1 MLSVVIPV
9 YNEEENLVRLHDEL
23 LGVLDSLGDG
33 YEIIYVDDG
42 SIDSSG
48 ELLRELASKEAAI
61 KVVTFRRNFGQ
72 TAAIMAGIEY
82 ASGDVIATMDADQQN
97 DPADIPKL
105 LDRLDEGY
113 DLVAGWRTDR
123 KDKRFSRVLT
133 SRVANWLISRISGID
148 LHDYGC
154 TLKVYRCETI
164 KRVRLYGEMHR
175 FIPIYVSWQ
184 GGRVAEMPVS
194 HRPRL
199 AGQSKYGLE
208 RVIKVMLDLIVVQFL
223 GRYETKPIYVF
234 GGFGLLSMA
243 LAVVA
248 GLQAVYYKLMGLK
261 DFVETPL
268 PLIAVMAMITG
279 VMSILMGLLAEIL
292 VRTYYE
298 AQQKNPY
305 DVRETLNIDR
315 H

>member
-1 MLSVVIPV
+1 
-9 YNEEENLVRLHDEL
+9 
-23 LGVLDSLGDG
+23 
-33 YEIIYVDDG
+33 
-42 SIDSSG
+42 
-48 ELLRELASKEAAI
+48 
-61 KVVTFRRNFGQ
+61 
-72 TAAIMAGIEY
+72 
-82 ASGDVIATMDADQQN
+82 
-97 DPADIPKL
+97 
-105 LDRLDEGY
+105 
-113 DLVAGWRTDR
+113 
-123 KDKRFSRVLT
+123 
-133 SRVANWLISRISGID
+133 
-148 LHDYGC
+148 
-154 TLKVYRCETI
+154 
-164 KRVRLYGEMHR
+164 MHR

-184 GGRVAEMPVS
+184 GGRVTEMPVS

-208 RVIKVMLDLIVVQFL
+208 RVMKVMLDLIVVQFL

-243 LAVVA
+243 LAVAA

-298 AQQKNPY
+298 AQQKSPY
-305 DVRETLNIDR
+305 DVRETLNIDQ

>member
-1 MLSVVIPV
+1 MTSVVIPV

-23 LGVLDSLGDG
+23 LGVLNSLADR
-33 YEIIYVDDG
+33 YEVIYVDDG

-48 ELLRELASKEAAI
+48 ELLRELASKEAAV
-61 KVVTFRRNFGQ
+61 KVVTFRSNFGQ
-72 TAAIMAGIEY
+72 TAAIMAGIDY
-82 ASGDVIATMDADQQN
+82 ASGDVVATMDADQQN

-105 LDRLDEGY
+105 LGKLDEGY

-133 SRVANWLISRISGID
+133 SRVANWVISRASGID

-154 TLKVYRCETI
+154 TLKVYRRDTI

-184 GGRVAEMPVS
+184 GGRVTEMPVS

-208 RVIKVMLDLIVVQFL
+208 RVMKVMLDLIVVQFL

-261 DFVETPL
+261 DFVEIPL

-305 DVRETLNIDR
+305 DVRETLNTDQ

>member
-48 ELLRELASKEAAI
+48 ELLRELASKEAAV

-72 TAAIMAGIEY
+72 TAAIMAGIDY

-105 LDRLDEGY
+105 LGKLDEGY

-133 SRVANWLISRISGID
+133 SRVANWLISRTSGID

-154 TLKVYRCETI
+154 TLKVYRRETI

-208 RVIKVMLDLIVVQFL
+208 RVMKVMLDLIVVQFL

-305 DVRETLNIDR
+305 DVRETLNIDQ